1 MAGGGG
7 DGGDGGGG
15 SVLGPWRRS
24 RRSGRW
30 QWRARERLRRR
41 ADQETQGLFSF
52 SVAAATAAAPRCN
65 PVLKSTAPCCILLPL
80 RRLVAIAGAA
90 SSPLPL
96 TRHRYVLMPL
106 SSWLQLKQQIQ
117 APVSAASAQS
127 STEGPKS
134 QQVESITLATNS

>member
-1 MAGGGG
+1 VAVASEGAASAAGRPGN
-7 DGGDGGGG
+7 
-15 SVLGPWRRS
+15 P
-24 RRSGRW
+24 
-30 QWRARERLRRR
+30 RL
-41 ADQETQGLFSF
+41 LS
-52 SVAAATAAAPRCN
+52 
-65 PVLKSTAPCCILLPL
+65 L